1 MWTAQYPSAL
11 FDGFGLSRCCLMED
25 EDTSMHAVAMAD
37 KWNEVVAV
45 DVSPPPAARPV
56 ARAPPRAVVPGQ
68 GFAALDAFR
77 YTAPAPRLAGL
88 AASPVAVRP
97 GGLGAGIAG
106 ACRCGCS
113 SLPCLQPFACL
124 FLPRRAVEA
133 THARGGSSQLCLQA
147 YHALGDD
154 TCSRRGRACAGEGS
168 HSLHGATRRYTR
180 RRDTSRR

>member
-1 MWTAQYPSAL
+1 MLY
-11 FDGFGLSRCCLMED
+11 LMED

-88 AASPVAVRP
+88 AASPVAARP
-97 GGLGAGIAG
+97 GGLGAGVAG
-106 ACRCGCS
+106 ACCAAAAS
-113 SLPCLQPFACL
+113 SLALLQPFVCL

-133 THARGGSSQLCLQA
+133 HTRAGGSSQHCLQA
-147 YHALGDD
+147 CHALRHDA
-154 TCSRRGRACAGEGS
+154 CSRRGAELARVRGS
-168 HSLHGATRRYTR
+168 HSLQGATRRYTR